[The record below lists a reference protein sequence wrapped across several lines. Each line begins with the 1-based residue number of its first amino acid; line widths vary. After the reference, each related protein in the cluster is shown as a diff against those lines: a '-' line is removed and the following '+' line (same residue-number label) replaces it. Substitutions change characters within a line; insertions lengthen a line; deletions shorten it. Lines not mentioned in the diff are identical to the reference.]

1 MDVFVYGTLTERKTV
16 EDVVSSYEFVGD
28 AVLEGLKVV
37 SGNYLTLGPAPGSE
51 VEGKLLRTADI
62 RSLDAYEGV
71 ESGLYVRVDV
81 PGLTGTS
88 RCTSATRSD
97 SPSPNPSSG
106 PGAGRS
112 RRVSPAIS
120 RKNRFR
126 FDLANS
132 VG

>member
-16 EDVVSSYEFVGD
+16 EDVVSSYEFFGD

-81 PGLTGTS
+81 PGPDRDIALYVGDPERLAVS
-88 RCTSATRSD
+88 EPVEWPGSGSFEARVTRYLQEK
-97 SPSPNPSSG
+97 PIQVRP
-106 PGAGRS
+106 RE
-112 RRVSPAIS
+112 
-120 RKNRFR
+120 
-126 FDLANS
+126 
-132 VG
+132 